1 MAATNNLATGTNKLA
16 TGKASTVAS
25 ELPERVKIFWAKL
38 PPQQRRYIIAAA
50 VLAVVVLAVFGKM
63 IATPDYKPL
72 MTGLEPQ
79 DVQTISSELTAKN
92 IKFQVGSDGK
102 SINVPADQLEAAR
115 LEVASHNSVN
125 SGRIG
130 YEIFDK
136 LSWGQ
141 TEFDEKVN
149 YQRALEGE
157 LERTIQTISNVKSV
171 RVHLVMANESV
182 FSDEARAAKASVTLH
197 LKRGSLSREEVAQI
211 SHLVA
216 GSVDNLDPKDVVVTD
231 ADSEN
236 ASAGGDQSGPEDG
249 LEGALTRR
257 LIATLSPV
265 VGGNHLRAS
274 VNVEYENRSSEE
286 SEEKYD
292 PTVSVPLTMQRSE
305 ETSGSNPN
313 AGVPGTASNVP
324 SAKQA
329 SVSPVS
335 NGTGPSSKTESATY
349 GVNKTTR
356 HEVDPAGAVR
366 RITAA
371 IVLDDAVVR
380 KQEKGQWTVTHVK
393 RSPEEI
399 STITALAQAAIG
411 FNGTRGD
418 VVTVQNLSF
427 DRENET
433 DNVPATFLERARNGL
448 NDFTSVVRYAV
459 LFGLFLVVY
468 LLMFRPLQKRIL
480 AADAPSEAALPAPDH
495 EPAQEQVQ
503 APAVNA
509 LEAHANALQRSLTLK
524 RELTEFVQNDPE
536 GSAAAVRAWLQ
547 EEAG

>member
-1 MAATNNLATGTNKLA
+1 MAATNKLA
-16 TGKASTVAS
+16 TGKINSVAT
-25 ELPERVKIFWAKL
+25 EIPERVKIFWSKL
-38 PPQQRRYIIAAA
+38 LPQQRRYVIAAA
-50 VLAVVVLAVFGKM
+50 ALAIVVLAVFGKM

-79 DVQTISSELTAKN
+79 DVQTIGAALTAKN
-92 IKFQVGSDGK
+92 IKFVVGQDGK

-141 TEFDEKVN
+141 TEFNEKVN

-171 RVHLVMANESV
+171 RVHLVMATDSV
-182 FSDEARAAKASVTLH
+182 FSDEARGAKASVTLH

-211 SHLVA
+211 SRLVA

-231 ADSEN
+231 ADSES
-236 ASAGGDQSGPEDG
+236 ASAGGDQSGPDDG
-249 LEGALTRR
+249 LEGTLTRR
-257 LIATLSPV
+257 LIATLAPV
-265 VGGNHLRAS
+265 VGSDHLRAS
-274 VNVEYENRSSEE
+274 VNVEYETRSSEE

-305 ETSGSNPN
+305 ESSGTNPN

-329 SVSPVS
+329 SVPATSS
-335 NGTGPSSKTESATY
+335 GSGPTSKTESATY

-356 HEVDPAGAVR
+356 HEVDPAGSIR
-366 RITAA
+366 RVTAA

-380 KQEKGQWTVTHVK
+380 KQEKGQWVTTHTK
-393 RSPEEI
+393 RTPEEI
-399 STITALAQAAIG
+399 ATITALAQAAIG
-411 FNGTRGD
+411 FNSTRGD

-427 DRENET
+427 DRENDI
-433 DNVPATFLERARNGL
+433 DNAPASLLERARNEMGE
-448 NDFTSVVRYAV
+448 FSPVIRYAV
-459 LFGLFLVVY
+459 LFGLFLLVY
-468 LLMFRPLQKRIL
+468 LLMFRPIQKRIL
-480 AADAPSEAALPAPDH
+480 TDEAAAEAAALPAP
-495 EPAQEQVQ
+495 EQLSPVQVQVQ
-503 APAVNA
+503 APAVDA
-509 LEAHANALQRSLTLK
+509 LEAHANALQRSLALK
-524 RELTEFVQNDPE
+524 RELSEFVQNDPE
-536 GSAAAVRAWLQ
+536 SSAAAVRAWLQ
-547 EEAG
+547 EEA

>member
-1 MAATNNLATGTNKLA
+1 MAATNKLA
-16 TGKASTVAS
+16 TGKINSVAT
-25 ELPERVKIFWAKL
+25 EIPERVKIFWSKL
-38 PPQQRRYIIAAA
+38 LPQQRRYVIAAA
-50 VLAVVVLAVFGKM
+50 ALAIVVLAVFGKM

-79 DVQTISSELTAKN
+79 DVQTIGAALTAKN
-92 IKFQVGSDGK
+92 IKFVVGQDGK

-141 TEFDEKVN
+141 TEFNEKVN

-171 RVHLVMANESV
+171 RVHLVMATDSV
-182 FSDEARAAKASVTLH
+182 FSDEARGAKASVTLH

-211 SHLVA
+211 SRLVA

-231 ADSEN
+231 ADSES
-236 ASAGGDQSGPEDG
+236 ASAGGDQSGPDDG
-249 LEGALTRR
+249 LEGTLTRR
-257 LIATLSPV
+257 LIATLAPV
-265 VGGNHLRAS
+265 VGSDHLRAS
-274 VNVEYENRSSEE
+274 VNVEYETRSSEE

-305 ETSGSNPN
+305 ESSGTNPN

-329 SVSPVS
+329 SVPATSS
-335 NGTGPSSKTESATY
+335 GSGPTSKTESATY

-356 HEVDPAGAVR
+356 HEVDPAGSIR
-366 RITAA
+366 RVTAA

-380 KQEKGQWTVTHVK
+380 KQEKGQWVTTHTK
-393 RSPEEI
+393 RTPEEI
-399 STITALAQAAIG
+399 ATITALAQAAIG
-411 FNGTRGD
+411 FNSTRGD

-427 DRENET
+427 DRESDM
-433 DNVPATFLERARNGL
+433 DNAPASLLERARNEMGE
-448 NDFTSVVRYAV
+448 FSPVIRYAV
-459 LFGLFLVVY
+459 LFGLFLLVY
-468 LLMFRPLQKRIL
+468 LLMFRPIQKRIL
-480 AADAPSEAALPAPDH
+480 TDEAAAEAAALPAP
-495 EPAQEQVQ
+495 EQLSPVQVQVQ
-503 APAVNA
+503 APAVDA
-509 LEAHANALQRSLTLK
+509 LEAHANALQRSLALK
-524 RELTEFVQNDPE
+524 RELSEFVQNDPE
-536 GSAAAVRAWLQ
+536 SSAAAVRAWLQ
-547 EEAG
+547 EEA